1 MDFQK
6 RECQVVGVS
15 SVSLVRECDPK
26 IHPAGMT
33 FPLSE
38 IGPLLVPEPLES
50 GISSFAW
57 ELVRSALPSTSTI
70 DEAPPDEVVTLAE
83 ARQAA
88 RLRKDWAAADD
99 YRRQLTVLGWI
110 VQDTP
115 EGFKLVKN

>member
-26 IHPAGMT
+26 IHPSGAS
-33 FPLSE
+33 FPLTE
-38 IGPLLVPEPLES
+38 IGPLLVPDPLKA
-50 GISSFAW
+50 GISPTAW
-57 ELVRSALPSTSTI
+57 DLVCNAPLPPSVV
-70 DEAPPDEVVTLAE
+70 DDAPPPNVAALAD
-83 ARQAA
+83 ARQASRA
-88 RLRKDWAAADD
+88 RKDWAAADEH
-99 YRRQLTVLGWI
+99 RRQIADLGWT